1 MISKM
6 TGLQDDLIVWAVPL
20 VQRIIINELFQR
32 KAFQNELVS
41 KLGISKKFVILQ
53 LKLTYI

>member
-20 VQRIIINELFQR
+20 VQQIIINELFQR

-41 KLGISKKFVILQ
+41 KLGVSKKFVILQ